1 MPIVSRDEL
10 ENTLEWVTSDVL
22 DNEAYICRK
31 TGKIHWISGDPGAV
45 DDEEIPEDIHD
56 SGKYLPVPDKHDLDL
71 GNRLVFDFASQYLPQ
86 RYDDVRD
93 MFRRKG
99 AYRRFRSLLE
109 RQALLEEWYRYSD
122 EREAKALAKWCEAE
136 GLGLGP

>member
-10 ENTLEWVTSDVL
+10 ENTLIWVSSDFL

-31 TGKIHWISGDPGAV
+31 TGKIHWISDDPGEM

-56 SGKYLPVPDKHDLDL
+56 SDQYLLVPNKRDLDL

-93 MFRRKG
+93 MFRHKG
-99 AYRRFRSLLE
+99 AYRRFRILLE
-109 RQALLEEWYRYSD
+109 KKALVEEWYRYSN
-122 EREAKALAKWCEAE
+122 EREAKALADWCESE
-136 GLGLGP
+136 GLELGL